1 MNKFYNR
8 KVITIIGFTTA
19 ILCGCSSTAKNFAET
34 TSSAVDGA
42 AVSESTESVTS
53 MPETEVTTGETEGE
67 SAASAKTIDDLVKEA
82 AKVSD
87 FTEEELESIAEDAR
101 VYEAYGSDAETAFD
115 MAMKDAVYGK
125 SNGQQDYAVTIPQV
139 VDENGNP
146 YPTDE
151 YGGVV
156 VPETT
161 PASTEVAEN
170 TGMIDD
176 NGIDPNVY
184 ADLPLTK
191 DATASEEE
199 GGYNLKIYG
208 NDEFFIVTEKDGT
221 IHYFNDGTKLQNYL
235 VQLYFSSDEYIKQQ
249 QESGLVEWDGVIND
263 TSNLAMTGEELR
275 QWANDPNAVH
285 GELK

>member
-1 MNKFYNR
+1 MMNKFYNR

-125 SNGQQDYAVTIPQV
+125 SNGQQDYAVTLPQV

-161 PASTEVAEN
+161 APEETTQVVEN
-170 TGMIDD
+170 ETPTSEKPYANLSLTMDADD
-176 NGIDPNVY
+176 
-184 ADLPLTK
+184 K
-191 DATASEEE
+191 EF
-199 GGYNLKIYG
+199 GYNYKVYG
-208 NDEFFIVTEKDGT
+208 DNEYFVITDENGTVYEYDNLTEARNCLCNIRYEKDRDPDL
-221 IHYFNDGTKLQNYL
+221 I
-235 VQLYFSSDEYIKQQ
+235 
-249 QESGLVEWDGVIND
+249 EWDGKLNTED
-263 TSNLAMTGEELR
+263 DMALTNEELR
-275 QWANDPNAVH
+275 QLIDSGYNFGH
-285 GELK
+285 IQ

>member
-1 MNKFYNR
+1 MMNKFYNR
-8 KVITIIGFTTA
+8 KVITIIGFTT
-19 ILCGCSSTAKNFAET
+19 ILLCGCSSTAENFAET

-53 MPETEVTTGETEGE
+53 MPETEVTTGETESE
-67 SAASAKTIDDLVKEA
+67 TVTSAKTIEDLVKEA

-125 SNGQQDYAVTIPQV
+125 SNGQQDYAVTLPQV

-161 PASTEVAEN
+161 APEETTQVVEN
-170 TGMIDD
+170 ET
-176 NGIDPNVY
+176 P
-184 ADLPLTK
+184 T
-191 DATASEEE
+191 ATVSEEGKE
-199 GGYNLKIYG
+199 LTYEYTNDELGYTLKVYGDDEIFVVTENDTGEVHKYG
-208 NDEFFIVTEKDGT
+208 NLTE
-221 IHYFNDGTKLQNYL
+221 YRNYVSIRDSEKNRDPDL
-235 VQLYFSSDEYIKQQ
+235 I
-249 QESGLVEWDGVIND
+249 EWDGKLNTEED
-263 TSNLAMTGEELR
+263 AAMTNEELR
-275 QWANDPNAVH
+275 QSGVH
-285 GELK
+285 GFVK

>member
-1 MNKFYNR
+1 MMNKFYNR

-125 SNGQQDYAVTIPQV
+125 SNGQQDYAVTLPQV

-151 YGGVV
+151 YGGVI

-161 PASTEVAEN
+161 APEETTQVVQNETPTSEKPYAGLEIT
-170 TGMIDD
+170 IDD
-176 NGIDPNVY
+176 
-184 ADLPLTK
+184 T
-191 DATASEEE
+191 DAEY
-199 GGYNLKIYG
+199 GYNLKVYG
-208 NDEFFIVTEKDGT
+208 DYKYFVITEDNGTVHEYDNLTEARNCLDVIAFEKDRDPDL
-221 IHYFNDGTKLQNYL
+221 I
-235 VQLYFSSDEYIKQQ
+235 
-249 QESGLVEWDGVIND
+249 EWDGKLNTEED
-263 TSNLAMTGEELR
+263 MAMTDEELR
-275 QWANDPNAVH
+275 RSMNDPNSPNGYIH
-285 GELK
+285 

>member
-1 MNKFYNR
+1 MMNKFYNR

-19 ILCGCSSTAKNFAET
+19 LLCGCSSTAKNFAET

-67 SAASAKTIDDLVKEA
+67 SAASAKTIEDLVKEA

-125 SNGQQDYAVTIPQV
+125 SNGQQDYVVTLPQV

-151 YGGVV
+151 YGGVI

-161 PASTEVAEN
+161 APEEN
-170 TGMIDD
+170 TQVVE
-176 NGIDPNVY
+176 NETPTSEKPY
-184 ADLPLTK
+184 ANLPLTK
-191 DATASEEE
+191 DADNEEF
-199 GGYNLKIYG
+199 GYNYKVYG
-208 NDEFFIVTEKDGT
+208 DNEYFVITDENGTVHEYDNLTEARNCLSSIRYEKDR
-221 IHYFNDGTKLQNYL
+221 DP
-235 VQLYFSSDEYIKQQ
+235 D
-249 QESGLVEWDGVIND
+249 LVEWDGKLNTED
-263 TSNLAMTGEELR
+263 DMALTDEEIR
-275 QWANDPNAVH
+275 ERIENGYNFGHIQ
-285 GELK
+285 

>member
-1 MNKFYNR
+1 MMNKFYNR

-42 AVSESTESVTS
+42 AVSESTESVTG

-67 SAASAKTIDDLVKEA
+67 TVTSAKTIEDLVKEA

-125 SNGQQDYAVTIPQV
+125 SNGQQDYAVTLPQV

-161 PASTEVAEN
+161 APEETTQVVEN
-170 TGMIDD
+170 ET
-176 NGIDPNVY
+176 P
-184 ADLPLTK
+184 T
-191 DATASEEE
+191 ATVSEEGKE
-199 GGYNLKIYG
+199 LTYEYTNDELGYTLKVYGDDEIFVVTENDTGDVHKYG
-208 NDEFFIVTEKDGT
+208 NLTE
-221 IHYFNDGTKLQNYL
+221 YRNYVSIRDSEKNRDPDL
-235 VQLYFSSDEYIKQQ
+235 I
-249 QESGLVEWDGVIND
+249 EWDGKLNTEED
-263 TSNLAMTGEELR
+263 AAMTNEELR
-275 QWANDPNAVH
+275 QSGVH
-285 GELK
+285 GFVK

>member
-19 ILCGCSSTAKNFAET
+19 LLCGCSSTAKNFAET

-67 SAASAKTIDDLVKEA
+67 SAASAKTIEDLVKEA
-82 AKVSD
+82 AKIAG
-87 FTEEELESIAEDAR
+87 FTDEEVESIVEDAR
-101 VYEAYGSDAETAFD
+101 VYEAYGSSAEIAVD
-115 MAMKDAVYGK
+115 MAIKDVVYGK
-125 SNGQQDYAVTIPQV
+125 SNGQQDYAVTLPQV

-161 PASTEVAEN
+161 APEETTQVVEN
-170 TGMIDD
+170 ETPTSEKPYAGLEITIDD
-176 NGIDPNVY
+176 
-184 ADLPLTK
+184 T
-191 DATASEEE
+191 DAEY
-199 GGYNLKIYG
+199 GYNLKVYG
-208 NDEFFIVTEKDGT
+208 DYKYFVITEDNGTVHEYDNLTEARNCLDAIAFEKDRDPDL
-221 IHYFNDGTKLQNYL
+221 I
-235 VQLYFSSDEYIKQQ
+235 
-249 QESGLVEWDGVIND
+249 EWDGKLNTEED
-263 TSNLAMTGEELR
+263 AAMTNEELR
-275 QWANDPNAVH
+275 QSVNDPNAVH
-285 GELK
+285 GKVY

>member
-1 MNKFYNR
+1 MNKFFNR

-67 SAASAKTIDDLVKEA
+67 SAASSKTIEDLVKEA
-82 AKVSD
+82 AKIAGLTD
-87 FTEEELESIAEDAR
+87 EEVESIIEDAR
-101 VYEAYGSDAETAFD
+101 VYEAYGSSAEIAAD
-115 MAMKDAVYGK
+115 MAIKDAVYGK
-125 SNGQQDYAVTIPQV
+125 SNGQQDYAVTLPQV

-161 PASTEVAEN
+161 APEETTQVVEN
-170 TGMIDD
+170 ETPTSEKPYAGLEITLEDYDEGTGC
-176 NGIDPNVY
+176 N
-184 ADLPLTK
+184 TR
-191 DATASEEE
+191 
-199 GGYNLKIYG
+199 IYG
-208 NDEFFIVTEKDGT
+208 DNQYFVIIDTDGT
-221 IHYFNDGTKLQNYL
+221 EYVYDNMTEARNKLSMLDSERNRDPDL
-235 VQLYFSSDEYIKQQ
+235 I
-249 QESGLVEWDGVIND
+249 EWDGKLN
-263 TSNLAMTGEELR
+263 TEEDAALTDEEIR
-275 QWANDPNAVH
+275 ERIENGYNFGHIQ
-285 GELK
+285 

>member
-1 MNKFYNR
+1 MMNKFYNR

-19 ILCGCSSTAKNFAET
+19 LLCGCSSTAKNFAET

-67 SAASAKTIDDLVKEA
+67 SAASAKTIEDLVKEA
-82 AKVSD
+82 ANVSD

-101 VYEAYGSDAETAFD
+101 VYEAYGSSAETAFD

-125 SNGQQDYAVTIPQV
+125 SNGQQDYAVTLPQV

-151 YGGVV
+151 YGGVI

-161 PASTEVAEN
+161 APEETTQVVEN
-170 TGMIDD
+170 ET
-176 NGIDPNVY
+176 P
-184 ADLPLTK
+184 T
-191 DATASEEE
+191 ATVSEEGKE
-199 GGYNLKIYG
+199 LTYEYTNDELGYTLKVYGDDEVFVVTENDTGEVHKYG
-208 NDEFFIVTEKDGT
+208 NLTE
-221 IHYFNDGTKLQNYL
+221 YRNYVSIRDSEKNRDPDL
-235 VQLYFSSDEYIKQQ
+235 I
-249 QESGLVEWDGVIND
+249 EWDGKLNTEED
-263 TSNLAMTGEELR
+263 AAMTNEELR
-275 QWANDPNAVH
+275 QAIEDGRVH
-285 GELK
+285 GFVK

>member
-1 MNKFYNR
+1 MMNKFFNR

-19 ILCGCSSTAKNFAET
+19 ILCGCSSTAKNVADT

-42 AVSESTESVTS
+42 AISESTESVTS
-53 MPETEVTTGETEGE
+53 MPETEVTTEETEGE

-125 SNGQQDYAVTIPQV
+125 SNGQQDYAVTLPQV

-151 YGGVV
+151 YGGVII
-156 VPETT
+156 PETT
-161 PASTEVAEN
+161 APEETTQVAEN
-170 TGMIDD
+170 ET
-176 NGIDPNVY
+176 PTSKKPY
-184 ADLPLTK
+184 ANLPLTT
-191 DATASEEE
+191 DADNEEF
-199 GGYNLKIYG
+199 GYNYKVYG
-208 NDEFFIVTEKDGT
+208 DNEYFVITDENGTVHEYDNLTEAR
-221 IHYFNDGTKLQNYL
+221 NCL
-235 VQLYFSSDEYIKQQ
+235 SSIRSEKRRDPDLI
-249 QESGLVEWDGVIND
+249 EWDGKLNTEEDLAV
-263 TSNLAMTGEELR
+263 SNEEIR
-275 QWANDPNAVH
+275 ERIENGYNFGHIQ
-285 GELK
+285 

>member
-1 MNKFYNR
+1 MMNKFFNR

-53 MPETEVTTGETEGE
+53 MPETEVTTGETEVE
-67 SAASAKTIDDLVKEA
+67 SAASAKTIEDLVKEA

-101 VYEAYGSDAETAFD
+101 VYEAYGSSAETAFD

-125 SNGQQDYAVTIPQV
+125 SNGQQDYAVTLPQV

-151 YGGVV
+151 YGGVI

-161 PASTEVAEN
+161 APEEN
-170 TGMIDD
+170 TQVVE
-176 NGIDPNVY
+176 NETPTSEKPY
-184 ADLPLTK
+184 ANLSLTK
-191 DATASEEE
+191 DADNEEFGYNIKVYGDNEYFVITDKNGTVHEYDDLTEAANCLDELASE
-199 GGYNLKIYG
+199 
-208 NDEFFIVTEKDGT
+208 KDRDPDL
-221 IHYFNDGTKLQNYL
+221 I
-235 VQLYFSSDEYIKQQ
+235 
-249 QESGLVEWDGVIND
+249 EWDGKLNTEED
-263 TSNLAMTGEELR
+263 AAMTNEELR
-275 QWANDPNAVH
+275 QSVNDPNAVH
-285 GELK
+285 GKVY

>member
-19 ILCGCSSTAKNFAET
+19 LLCGCSSTEKNFAET

-67 SAASAKTIDDLVKEA
+67 SAASAKTIEDLVKEA

-125 SNGQQDYAVTIPQV
+125 SNGQQDYVVTLPQV

-151 YGGVV
+151 YGGVII
-156 VPETT
+156 PETT
-161 PASTEVAEN
+161 AREETTQVAEN
-170 TGMIDD
+170 ETPTSEKPYEGLEITLEERDEDTGRI
-176 NGIDPNVY
+176 
-184 ADLPLTK
+184 TR
-191 DATASEEE
+191 
-199 GGYNLKIYG
+199 IYG
-208 NDEFFIVTEKDGT
+208 DNQYYVIIDTDGTEYVYDNVTEALNRLNILDFEKDRDPDL
-221 IHYFNDGTKLQNYL
+221 I
-235 VQLYFSSDEYIKQQ
+235 
-249 QESGLVEWDGVIND
+249 EWDGKLNTEED
-263 TSNLAMTGEELR
+263 AAMTNEELR
-275 QWANDPNAVH
+275 QAIEDGRVH
-285 GELK
+285 GYVK

>member
-19 ILCGCSSTAKNFAET
+19 LLCGCSSTEKNFAET

-67 SAASAKTIDDLVKEA
+67 SAASSKTIEDLVKEA
-82 AKVSD
+82 AKIAG
-87 FTEEELESIAEDAR
+87 FTDEEVESIVDDAR
-101 VYEAYGSDAETAFD
+101 VYEAYGSSAEIAAD
-115 MAMKDAVYGK
+115 MAIKDAVYGK
-125 SNGQQDYAVTIPQV
+125 SNGQQDYAVTLPQV

-161 PASTEVAEN
+161 APEETTQVVEN
-170 TGMIDD
+170 ETPTSEKPYEGLEITLEERDEDTGRI
-176 NGIDPNVY
+176 
-184 ADLPLTK
+184 TR
-191 DATASEEE
+191 
-199 GGYNLKIYG
+199 IYG
-208 NDEFFIVTEKDGT
+208 DNQYYVIIDTDGTEYVYDNVTEALNRLNILDFEKDRDPDL
-221 IHYFNDGTKLQNYL
+221 I
-235 VQLYFSSDEYIKQQ
+235 
-249 QESGLVEWDGVIND
+249 EWDGKLNTEED
-263 TSNLAMTGEELR
+263 AAMTNEELR
-275 QWANDPNAVH
+275 QSGVH
-285 GELK
+285 GFVK

>member
-19 ILCGCSSTAKNFAET
+19 LLCGCSSTEKNFAET

-67 SAASAKTIDDLVKEA
+67 SAASSKTIEDLVKEA
-82 AKVSD
+82 AKIAG
-87 FTEEELESIAEDAR
+87 FTDEEVESIVEDAR
-101 VYEAYGSDAETAFD
+101 VYEAYGSSAEIAVD
-115 MAMKDAVYGK
+115 MAIKDAVYGK
-125 SNGQQDYAVTIPQV
+125 SNGQQDYAVTLPQV

-161 PASTEVAEN
+161 APEETTQVAKNETPTSEKPYAGLEITLEDYDEDTGCNTRIYGDNQYFVIIDTDGTEYVY
-170 TGMIDD
+170 D
-176 NGIDPNVY
+176 NITEARNKLSMLDSERNIDP
-184 ADLPLTK
+184 DL
-191 DATASEEE
+191 
-199 GGYNLKIYG
+199 I
-208 NDEFFIVTEKDGT
+208 
-221 IHYFNDGTKLQNYL
+221 
-235 VQLYFSSDEYIKQQ
+235 
-249 QESGLVEWDGVIND
+249 EWDGKLNTEED
-263 TSNLAMTGEELR
+263 LAMTNEELR
-275 QWANDPNAVH
+275 QAIEDGRVH
-285 GELK
+285 GYVK

>member
-1 MNKFYNR
+1 MTNKFYNR

-19 ILCGCSSTAKNFAET
+19 LLCGCSSTEKNFAET

-67 SAASAKTIDDLVKEA
+67 SAASAKTIEDLVKEA
-82 AKVSD
+82 AKIAG
-87 FTEEELESIAEDAR
+87 FTDEEVESIVEDAR
-101 VYEAYGSDAETAFD
+101 VYEAYGSSAEIAAD
-115 MAMKDAVYGK
+115 MAIKDAVYGK
-125 SNGQQDYAVTIPQV
+125 SNGQQDYAVTLPQV

-151 YGGVV
+151 YGGVIIH
-156 VPETT
+156 ETT
-161 PASTEVAEN
+161 AASTEVAEN

-176 NGIDPNVY
+176 NGIDESEFR
-184 ADLPLTK
+184 DLPITM
-191 DATASEEE
+191 DETDEEE
-199 GGYNLKIYG
+199 GGYNLKVYG
-208 NDEFFIVTEKDGT
+208 DKQYFVITEKDGT
-221 IHYFNDGTKLQNYL
+221 IHYFNDIAKAQNCL
-235 VQLYFSSDEYIKQQ
+235 DRIYFSSDEYIKQQ

-263 TSNLAMTGEELR
+263 TSKLATTGEELR